1 MTPRKASLALFAA
14 CLTAIAVVSASSAES
29 AAPGALYVSPHGVA
43 GAADSSC
50 DSAAYSKIQVAV
62 DAAPAGGTVV
72 VCRGSYKEDVV
83 ISTPLK
89 LMGQK
94 GAVIHGSPTANGL
107 CDQNGPFGPGTAPCL
122 AGITVKSSNVAVR
135 GLTVT
140 GAIGEGILVT
150 GSLTGHSIGH
160 VLIRG
165 NRVIGNDEDGKP
177 SKAHSPY
184 PPCKPHGQ
192 IPGDCGEGI
201 HLMGVYDS
209 TVSHNRIE
217 GNSGGILLSDELGP
231 TFHNKIGHNFVTAN
245 LYDCGITVPG
255 HNPHALDASGNRQ
268 PSLAGVYDNVILRN
282 RITGN
287 GIKEEG
293 AGVLFANAS
302 AGTGAYDN
310 VVSHNYIA
318 GNEMA
323 GVTMHAHVL
332 PAGKFEDLSGNR
344 IVGNTIGPNNLGGDP
359 DAFECAFQCRA
370 HPLRQTT
377 GILVFGAVP
386 LDVTIAHNRIHLNE
400 FGIWLGRGKNVTASL
415 AHNLFHQV
423 TKSVVRVR

>member
-1 MTPRKASLALFAA
+1 VAIRKASIAVLGT
-14 CLTAIAVVSASSAES
+14 CLTAIALVSASP
-29 AAPGALYVSPHGVA
+29 AAPAATLYVSPHGVA
-43 GAADSSC
+43 GAAGAGC
-50 DSAAYSKIQVAV
+50 DSAAYSTIQAAV
-62 DAAPAGGTVV
+62 DVAPAGSTVI
-72 VCRGSYKEDVV
+72 VCSGSYKEDVV
-83 ISTPLK
+83 ISTSLK
-89 LMGQK
+89 LVGQK
-94 GAVIHGSPTANGL
+94 GAVIHGSPTASGT
-107 CDQNGPFGPGTAPCL
+107 CDQNGPFGPGSAPCL
-122 AGITVKSSNVAVR
+122 AGITVKSSDVAIR

-150 GSLTGHSIGH
+150 GSLAGHSIGRV
-160 VLIRG
+160 VLRG
-165 NRVIGNDEDGKP
+165 NGVIGNDRDGVP

-209 TVSHNRIE
+209 IVSHNRVE

-231 TFHNKIGHNFVTAN
+231 TYHNKIGHNVVTGN
-245 LYDCGITVPG
+245 LYDCGVTVPG

-282 RITGN
+282 RITDN

-323 GVTMHAHVL
+323 GVTLHAHTL
-332 PAGKFEDLSGNR
+332 PAGAFEDLSGNR
-344 IVGNTIGPNNLGGDP
+344 IVGNTIGRNNLGGDP

-377 GILVFGAVP
+377 GVLVFGAVP
-386 LDVTIAHNRIHLNE
+386 LDVTIAHNQIRENE
-400 FGIWLGRGKNVTASL
+400 FGIWLGRGGNVSASL
-415 AHNLFHQV
+415 THNLFHQV
-423 TKSVVRVR
+423 TKAVVRAR